1 MPTPFTHLVIARE
14 LLARPE
20 LAPGVRA
27 ALSAELPAFLFGNIA
42 PDAQTV
48 SRQSREATHFFP
60 VPLGDAPPAHR
71 RLFARHP
78 ELAHVRQLPAAQAAF
93 LAGYLAHLAL
103 DQLWVSDIF
112 DPVFGERQTWS
123 TFPKRIY
130 LHNALRAY
138 LDADDLRRLPEKVA
152 VSVSAAQPQDW
163 LPFLADKPLRGWR
176 DLVAGQLH
184 TGEVRT
190 AEVFAGRMG
199 ADPRAFAALVESP
212 NEMRR
217 RVFSRL
223 PRERLDRYRA
233 DGLAMCMQL
242 IEAYWE
248 GTL

>member
-1 MPTPFTHLVIARE
+1 MTV
-14 LLARPE
+14 
-20 LAPGVRA
+20 A
-27 ALSAELPAFLFGNIA
+27 ATTLGSVGFALC
-42 PDAQTV
+42 TV
-48 SRQSREATHFFP
+48 M
-60 VPLGDAPPAHR
+60 
-71 RLFARHP
+71 
-78 ELAHVRQLPAAQAAF
+78 
-93 LAGYLAHLAL
+93 
-103 DQLWVSDIF
+103 
-112 DPVFGERQTWS
+112 
-123 TFPKRIY
+123 TFPPKLIASLFVY
-130 LHNALRAY
+130 
-138 LDADDLRRLPEKVA
+138 
-152 VSVSAAQPQDW
+152 QDW

-233 DGLAMCMQL
+233 DGLALCLQL

-248 GTL
+248 VTL